1 MTNGFTTTPVS
12 IDSHSGIL
20 KWSKQKEIIGAEIGT
35 IGKVGRNIPLGSRNE
50 AAWFGLAVWSPVVSV
65 HLDSVG
71 NTWLAGDL
79 QQMPTSSK
87 PSLPVYTV
95 TPISSTPG

>member
-1 MTNGFTTTPVS
+1 MV
-12 IDSHSGIL
+12 
-20 KWSKQKEIIGAEIGT
+20 KKKIIGAEIGT
-35 IGKVGRNIPLGSRNE
+35 VGKVGHNIPFGSRNE
-50 AAWFGLAVWSPVVSV
+50 AAWFGLVLFGLPVWGLVVPIY
-65 HLDSVG
+65 LDSVG

-87 PSLPVYTV
+87 PSLPGYTV